1 MKMNVYYKDNSNYY
15 NLENANNEDYANYHS
30 SNDNKGFA
38 VNHDINHYNL
48 IHDND
53 VNYIFNT
60 TGDSSNNSNSNNINN
75 DYESDTE
82 VYNREI
88 VMHMSTHSFYCTLID
103 GQSRLYKNSL

>member
-1 MKMNVYYKDNSNYY
+1 MIMNVYYKDNSNYY
-15 NLENANNEDYANYHS
+15 NLENVNNEDYANYHS
-30 SNDNKGFA
+30 SNDNKGYA
-38 VNHDINHYNL
+38 VNHDNNHYNL

-53 VNYIFNT
+53 INYIFNT

-88 VMHMSTHSFYCTLID
+88 VMHMSTDSFYCTLID